1 MKQSFSMAVDK
12 SLAATQDPAES
23 EEAGKAGEMKALVEW
38 FCDLSPQQVF
48 WQPLLSLK
56 RFKEV

>member
-1 MKQSFSMAVDK
+1 MAVDK

-23 EEAGKAGEMKALVEW
+23 EDAGKAGEMKALVEW